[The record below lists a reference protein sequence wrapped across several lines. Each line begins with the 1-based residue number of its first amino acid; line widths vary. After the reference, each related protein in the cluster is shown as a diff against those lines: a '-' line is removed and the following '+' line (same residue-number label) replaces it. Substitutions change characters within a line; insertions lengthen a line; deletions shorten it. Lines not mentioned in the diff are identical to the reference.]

1 MRLLTPKD
9 IHEKK
14 FSVHRFREGYDI
26 DEVDEFMDDMEHT
39 AKQLGNVGLGL
50 FKLINGRRKANAH
63 PHHQTSVLGGFED
76 RQA

>member
-26 DEVDEFMDDMEHT
+26 DEVDDFMEEVEET
-39 AKQLGNVGLGL
+39 ARKLGSIGLGL
-50 FKLINGRRKANAH
+50 LSLLHGRKRNDSFK
-63 PHHQTSVLGGFED
+63 TSEV
-76 RQA
+76 